1 MIYVTDTHPLVFHLT
16 GKRSKLGQ
24 RAALIFRDADRGRA
38 AIVIPIAVL
47 EEIMRLAEK
56 GVVRL
61 PWPFV
66 PWVREIS
73 LSSNYLIQPYT
84 VDVLL
89 EAAALPQVKDPLRS
103 PRRGHRPT
111 VRLSADHPRPGHQG
125 FKPGRGRLGV
135 DAILEPSA
143 EDTWGSSAF
152 RGIQRQIP

>member
-89 EAAALPQVKDPLRS
+89 EAAALPQVKDPCD
-103 PRRGHRPT
+103 
-111 VRLSADHPRPGHQG
+111 RLVVATA
-125 FKPGRGRLGV
+125 RLL
-135 DAILEPSA
+135 DYQLITRDQAIRDLNLVEVV
-143 EDTWGSSAF
+143 WG
-152 RGIQRQIP
+152 